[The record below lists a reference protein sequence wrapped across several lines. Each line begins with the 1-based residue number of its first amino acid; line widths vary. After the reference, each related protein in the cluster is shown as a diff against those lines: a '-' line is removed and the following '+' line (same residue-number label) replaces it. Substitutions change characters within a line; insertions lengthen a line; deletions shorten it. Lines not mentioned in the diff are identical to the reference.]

1 MKVLENGDYLLDDGR
16 VIKAADI
23 AKQGK
28 TAPRRAGACEAEAK
42 REALDLQEG
51 QSSGTIRLED

>member
-1 MKVLENGDYLLDDGR
+1 MKVLENGDYLLSDGR
-16 VIKAADI
+16 VIPAAEI

-28 TAPRRAGACEAEAK
+28 TAPRSAVASEAEAK
-42 REALDLQEG
+42 KEALELQEG

>member
-16 VIKAADI
+16 VIPADQI

-28 TAPRRAGACEAEAK
+28 TAPRSARATEAQAK
-42 REALDLQEG
+42 EDALELQEG

>member
-1 MKVLENGDYLLDDGR
+1 MKQLANGDWQMDDGR
-16 VIKAADI
+16 VISADQI

-28 TAPRRAGACEAEAK
+28 SAPRSTKATEAEAEK
-42 REALDLQEG
+42 DALELQEG